1 MQYALRTI
9 TFFAKYYL
17 RNACIST
24 VEKVKIP
31 KCDSGAIILWVRITE
46 ELLI

>member
-31 KCDSGAIILWVRITE
+31 KCDYSVGE
-46 ELLI
+46 NLLI